1 MSEPKSP
8 WSLHVHC
15 VVHPLVFSPQPHLLM
30 EIKSSPFWKGMETL
44 GPIKTETSLEMQE
57 WCRWKC

>member
-44 GPIKTETSLEMQE
+44 IWAP
-57 WCRWKC
+57 